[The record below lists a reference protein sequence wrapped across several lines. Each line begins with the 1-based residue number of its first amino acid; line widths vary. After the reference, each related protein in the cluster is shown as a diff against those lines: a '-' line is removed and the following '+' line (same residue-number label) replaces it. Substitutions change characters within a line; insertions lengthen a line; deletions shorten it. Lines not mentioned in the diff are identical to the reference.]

1 VPLGVRSRPKQA
13 LADMAVSKA
22 AVAQISAKSLTSAGD
37 IKLKIGPQE
46 VCVDQ
51 ASNLDYSII

>member
-1 VPLGVRSRPKQA
+1 
-13 LADMAVSKA
+13 MAVSKA